1 MRFIELYQYGIFFLR
16 IIIFRQIKY
25 SLIGFILI
33 VCPFH
38 QLCSSPF
45 VFTLLRISIRYTDRI
60 GEIGFA
66 PPQITEFWHILTIP
80 DAILLIIRETMNRI
94 DIRTFRKLLQT
105 TFHVKRINAF
115 IHRILIPHTDYNRL
129 VRFENFL
136 INIAGHFTDRS
147 LIFAAIS
154 LGETFRLT
162 FSG

>member
-1 MRFIELYQYGIFFLR
+1 MSLQTYLSRMCYPLLYQIFGSAYYGIITTLSRCSYSEMHIRHEYDISVADEIHHITHCAAQHRSMISIQSTRMRFIELYQYGIFFLR

-66 PPQITEFWHILTIP
+66 PPQITEF
-80 DAILLIIRETMNRI
+80 
-94 DIRTFRKLLQT
+94 
-105 TFHVKRINAF
+105 
-115 IHRILIPHTDYNRL
+115 
-129 VRFENFL
+129 
-136 INIAGHFTDRS
+136 
-147 LIFAAIS
+147 
-154 LGETFRLT
+154 
-162 FSG
+162 